1 MDSAVFSESE
11 DDLPSGV
18 LNSNFSFQDGAADAG
33 NDSINS
39 GDRNTFHHI
48 INSPTNIS
56 PHSFPNINE
65 CLSPNSMSHSTSA
78 QGTLN
83 ETRERLV
90 VVMIGLP
97 ARGKSYLANKL
108 VRYLNW
114 LQINSRIFNVG
125 STRREK
131 SKVGPDNEPLP
142 DQDASF
148 FSPENKSSFQ
158 LREQW
163 AHQTLDSLLDYLL
176 LSDGCVGIFDATNT
190 TVKRRKMVMDTIK
203 KRSSSLKV
211 VFLESICNDPQLI
224 DDNVNLKLKG
234 PDYKDQNPVLAKR
247 DFLGRLRNYEK
258 VYETISKSEEMNKD
272 FQYIQMIDVGRKVIA
287 CNING
292 FLSSQICYYFLNF
305 NLEKRLIFVAR
316 HGESV
321 DNTLGK
327 MGGDSSITEKGAK
340 FSIALEKF
348 IDEKRFEFNSKHP
361 RNHPSEF
368 SVFCSLMK
376 RSIESSKPFV
386 DKPQLYDV
394 KQLRVL
400 NELSAGSL
408 EGFTYEQMAKI
419 YPMEFHER
427 INNKLQYRYPGV
439 GGESYI
445 DVINRLKPMIN
456 EVERSR
462 NHMLIISHRVTSRI
476 LMGYFLNLSR
486 EQIVDL
492 DVPLHSVYVFEPK
505 PFGVDWT
512 LWQYDE
518 NDDKFIQRDLDK
530 LVTKKVEEVDISF
543 RERKYSVVP
552 TRPTSLKRHQSNF
565 HSSTGSNNSV
575 SGLRRALNEFKLVK

>member
-1 MDSAVFSESE
+1 MDSAILTDTEDEPSVSFNYSFSEGRIPP
-11 DDLPSGV
+11 PS
-18 LNSNFSFQDGAADAG
+18 S
-33 NDSINS
+33 
-39 GDRNTFHHI
+39 
-48 INSPTNIS
+48 SP
-56 PHSFPNINE
+56 
-65 CLSPNSMSHSTSA
+65 SPNTTPVPS

-97 ARGKSYLANKL
+97 ARGKSYLGNKL

-114 LQINSRIFNVG
+114 LQINSQVFNVG
-125 STRREK
+125 STRR
-131 SKVGPDNEPLP
+131 SKGSLGPDCAPLP

-148 FSPENKSSFQ
+148 FSPENKSSVQ
-158 LREQW
+158 LREEW
-163 AHQTLDSLLDYLL
+163 AQETLNSLLDYLL
-176 LSDGCVGIFDATNT
+176 IGEGCVGIFDATNT
-190 TVKRRKMVMDTIK
+190 TETRRRMVMHTIK
-203 KRSSSLKV
+203 KRSRSLKV
-211 VFLESICNDPQLI
+211 LFLESICNDPQLI

-234 PDYKDQNPVLAKR
+234 PDYKDMNPALAKK
-247 DFLGRLRNYEK
+247 DFLGRLRNYET
-258 VYETISKSEEMNKD
+258 VYETISKSEESNKD

-292 FLSSQICYYFLNF
+292 FLPSQIVYYFLNF

-316 HGESV
+316 HGESL

-327 MGGDSSITEKGAK
+327 IGGDSDITEKGRK

-348 IDEKRFEFNSKHP
+348 IDEKRFEFNSKYP

-376 RSIESSKPFV
+376 RTVETTVPFSS
-386 DKPQLYDV
+386 KPQLYDV

-408 EGFTYEQMAKI
+408 EGFTYEQMQYM
-419 YPMEFHER
+419 YPHEFHSR
-427 INNKLQYRYPGV
+427 INNKLKYRYPGV

-462 NHMLIISHRVTSRI
+462 DHMLIVSHRVTSRI

-486 EQIVDL
+486 DQIIDL
-492 DVPLHSVYVFEPK
+492 DVPLHSVYLFEPK

-512 LWQYDE
+512 LWEYDE
-518 NDDKFIQRDLDK
+518 LSDDFKQRDLDK
-530 LVTKKVEEVDISF
+530 LVNKKKVTEVGISF

-552 TRPTSLKRHQSNF
+552 TRPQRVSSDSSSSSINSQISPNGNVMIGSGGSGQSNHQSTSL
-565 HSSTGSNNSV
+565 SSI
-575 SGLRRALNEFKLVK
+575 RRALKDMAINKR

>member
-1 MDSAVFSESE
+1 MDSAILTDTDDEGGVTFNYSFGEPAVIRES
-11 DDLPSGV
+11 L
-18 LNSNFSFQDGAADAG
+18 
-33 NDSINS
+33 
-39 GDRNTFHHI
+39 
-48 INSPTNIS
+48 SP
-56 PHSFPNINE
+56 
-65 CLSPNSMSHSTSA
+65 SPNSSPVPS

-97 ARGKSYLANKL
+97 ARGKSYLGNKL

-114 LQINSRIFNVG
+114 LQINSRVFNVG
-125 STRREK
+125 STRR
-131 SKVGPDNEPLP
+131 SKGKMGPGQAPMP

-148 FSPENKSSFQ
+148 FSPENKASMD

-163 AHQTLDSLLDYLL
+163 AEETLNSLLDYLL
-176 LSDGCVGIFDATNT
+176 LGNGCVGIFDATNT
-190 TVKRRKMVMDTIK
+190 TEKRRKMVMSTIK
-203 KRSSSLKV
+203 RRCRTLKV
-211 VFLESICNDPQLI
+211 LFLESICNDPQLI

-234 PDYKDQNPVLAKR
+234 PDYRDTDPVLAKR
-247 DFLGRLRNYEK
+247 DFLGRLHNYEK
-258 VYETISKSEEMNKD
+258 VYETITKAEESNQE

-292 FLSSQICYYFLNF
+292 FLPSQIVYYFLNF

-327 MGGDSSITEKGAK
+327 IGGDSSITEKGKK
-340 FSIALEKF
+340 FSIALERF

-361 RNHPSEF
+361 RHHPCEF

-376 RSIESSKPFV
+376 RAVETCVPFASN
-386 DKPQLYDV
+386 PQLYDV

-408 EGFTYEQMAKI
+408 EGFTYEQIQQM
-419 YPMEFHER
+419 YPHEFHSR
-427 INNKLQYRYPGV
+427 ITNKLMYRYPGV

-462 NHMLIISHRVTSRI
+462 DHMLIVSHRVTSRI

-492 DVPLHSVYVFEPK
+492 DVPLHSVYLFEPK

-512 LWQYDE
+512 LWEYDE
-518 NDDKFIQRDLDK
+518 ASDSFKQRDLDK
-530 LVTKKVEEVDISF
+530 LVNKKKVTEVGISF

-552 TRPTSLKRHQSNF
+552 TRPSRI
-565 HSSTGSNNSV
+565 STGSSSSQV
-575 SGLRRALNEFKLVK
+575 APSGHQQASLTSIRRALKDMAIKR